1 MLAKSEPSLTAIRRS
16 NDRLKKP
23 SSRTLIGGAKFGNA
37 VLDGLDGGVRI
48 KVTARTMIILF
59 TRDAV
64 MRTEPAIQQRLPRG
78 SRCGRSGSSWR
89 HGCPLC
95 TRLRTLQP
103 NS

>member
-23 SSRTLIGGAKFGNA
+23 SSCTLIGGAKFGNA

-48 KVTARTMIILF
+48 KVTAGTVIILF

-64 MRTEPAIQQRLPRG
+64 MREGRATESAAAGARVCQKVSSDFGDEPAKEP
-78 SRCGRSGSSWR
+78 
-89 HGCPLC
+89 
-95 TRLRTLQP
+95 
-103 NS
+103 

>member
-37 VLDGLDGGVRI
+37 VLDGSVRI
-48 KVTARTMIILF
+48 KVTAGMMIILF

-64 MRTEPAIQQRLPRG
+64 MREGRATESAAAGARVCQKVSSDFGGEPAKEP
-78 SRCGRSGSSWR
+78 
-89 HGCPLC
+89 
-95 TRLRTLQP
+95 
-103 NS
+103 